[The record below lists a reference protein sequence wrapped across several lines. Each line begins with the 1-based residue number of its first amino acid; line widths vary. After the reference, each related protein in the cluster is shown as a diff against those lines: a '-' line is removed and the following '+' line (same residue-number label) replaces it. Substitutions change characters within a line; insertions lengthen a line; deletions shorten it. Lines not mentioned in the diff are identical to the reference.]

1 MIYKFID
8 ENGSE
13 ITVNTLSSL
22 QSLIE
27 SNTIKKKTKIKF
39 GLRGKWTEASKI
51 EELKYFFVKKEQLLT
66 PSNEDKEVQIEEI
79 AESETVPEFSN
90 VENKSS
96 LKIVADA
103 TIVEDFTIKAGDKK
117 VEREKDNNSISEEK
131 NVILES
137 RIGLYDDS
145 NLVPL
150 NFLDAIKLC
159 FKNYF
164 NFRDRASRSEYL
176 WFTLAYYSIILF
188 ASFLQTTSPILS
200 VLFSLI
206 ILIFFIPAFSVTVR
220 RLHDLNKSG
229 FYMFIGFIPILG
241 GIFLLIMTAN
251 KGTLGDNNYGSY
263 PLKFKN
269 PNLKNN
275 LSEIQSISSEDKDS
289 SENWIDRVN
298 QNEADRAEKVA
309 KAIAVLN
316 SEEYILR
323 QRKKKKRELII
334 AGLVVFLIVISF
346 YFSNTKIEIKTEDT
360 NNLLQNNIKKEIPKK
375 INTINNNKK
384 ISDNEIFFNDNH
396 YKYSLE
402 TNQVLFNKRDFTCV
416 KFESVNKILEKCTND
431 FVVEYRVVKYVN
443 EFNFAFSTSTHL
455 KKQHPEIWFKKRAFT
470 LESDKIQLGGWISTE
485 YPDILIYGA
494 YDLSLN
500 KWIAISNQDP
510 SKSISET
517 GLSQSKINNY
527 IRNAKQE
534 YTKALKN
541 KKEFEDLFS
550 FFLTD

>member
-1 MIYKFID
+1 M
-8 ENGSE
+8 
-13 ITVNTLSSL
+13 
-22 QSLIE
+22 
-27 SNTIKKKTKIKF
+27 
-39 GLRGKWTEASKI
+39 
-51 EELKYFFVKKEQLLT
+51 
-66 PSNEDKEVQIEEI
+66 
-79 AESETVPEFSN
+79 
-90 VENKSS
+90 
-96 LKIVADA
+96 
-103 TIVEDFTIKAGDKK
+103 DFLALPT
-117 VEREKDNNSISEEK
+117 
-131 NVILES
+131 
-137 RIGLYDDS
+137 
-145 NLVPL
+145 
-150 NFLDAIKLC
+150 
-159 FKNYF
+159 
-164 NFRDRASRSEYL
+164 FRL
-176 WFTLAYYSIILF
+176 
-188 ASFLQTTSPILS
+188 
-200 VLFSLI
+200 
-206 ILIFFIPAFSVTVR
+206 
-220 RLHDLNKSG
+220 
-229 FYMFIGFIPILG
+229 
-241 GIFLLIMTAN
+241 
-251 KGTLGDNNYGSY
+251 
-263 PLKFKN
+263 
-269 PNLKNN
+269 PN
-275 LSEIQSISSEDKDS
+275 
-289 SENWIDRVN
+289 
-298 QNEADRAEKVA
+298 
-309 KAIAVLN
+309 
-316 SEEYILR
+316 
-323 QRKKKKRELII
+323 
-334 AGLVVFLIVISF
+334 VFLIVISF
-346 YFSNTKIEIKTEDT
+346 YFSNRKIEIKTEDT